1 MAVSVSPNE
10 AAPTHHIS
18 LSDGVDTIGLIAV
31 GPNLEPDP
39 LTISRSPVDRNPLK
53 TLSGNST
60 YNDFNYPYSVIAQ
73 DDWSGGRAADLFE
86 KDKTRFYD
94 SYRVLTDRGGRLTLA
109 ARDNFARGLRA
120 QEYSNWGGDLYGF
133 GGTTYGA
140 EITVAAD
147 MTEQHLYLLVAK
159 LAAGASAT
167 VNLYAGT
174 STAGALVRT
183 SSLGPAAPVSN
194 VLGWVSINLTSG
206 ALAAGTY
213 FLAIENVSSGGWR
226 IGVLGGALL
235 PARPIYRL
243 ASSLASASAKYF
255 EYKEQTYCAFGN
267 VVYMNGDRG
276 ACDSNAGQ
284 LNKLIDATKSWLAN
298 EWVGCAVKLFPSSGA
313 SAGDEQQPWRM
324 VVSND
329 ATSLTVDGNWTI
341 EHTTLQNYVIL
352 GSAKWQSVLTLAGNI
367 SDVLTTK
374 SLADGIAYFALGSDI
389 NVRRYRAYN
398 NAGVWTNENADDGS
412 NRALRLQLVYDAT
425 NGWEIWRAQRLSV
438 SKASLAA
445 WGTNLS
451 FGTAINTDSRIN
463 GLQAYADGLGAE
475 TLWAFTEAGPL
486 YIQSAK
492 AVRIPLRE
500 IDTLKSEKN
509 GRASA
514 VQGVY
519 LFFNQGNG
527 LERYYNGNLDDIGP
541 NLDEGMPDGRGGVIT
556 SLVSYPGRIFAA
568 VSYETDVALQG
579 KGVPYYSCVLTYNGS
594 GWHEVYRSPVNRTIS
609 NIFFQAVPGSTDRL
623 WIALDNDLAYIPLP
637 SETFD
642 PLRDSR
648 FRYAPDGE
656 IITAWINSGF
666 ADAYKYFRSIKL
678 HLDKTFSTWF
688 IDGPQSVLVSSS
700 YRLDEN
706 LDWVAIAG
714 NMLDV
719 PFDEE
724 VIGARGVNG
733 RRIQFRFRLQTTDA
747 RKSPVIKASIIEAV
761 TVTPTKHAYGLS
773 CFLKANPLNLRG
785 EPEATDAE
793 TMIAQL
799 DTWSGTAQPLQMRCV
814 HPLYDSVDVFLMPS
828 TLRAVARTND
838 NGEFG
843 YHVSVLLQEA

>member
-1 MAVSVSPNE
+1 MTISVSPNE

-18 LSDGVDTIGLIAV
+18 LGDGVDTIGLIAV

-53 TLSGNST
+53 TTTGNST
-60 YNDFNYPYSVIAQ
+60 YSDFNYPYSVIAQ

-94 SYRVLTDRGGRLTLA
+94 SCRVLTDRSGRLTLA
-109 ARDNFARGLRA
+109 GRSSFARGLRA
-120 QEYSNWGGDLYGF
+120 QDYRSLTLDTYGF
-133 GGTTYGA
+133 SGSSYGV
-140 EITVAAD
+140 EVTVAAT

-159 LAAGASAT
+159 LSSSATAT

-174 STAGALVRT
+174 STAGTLVRT
-183 SSLGPAAPVSN
+183 ANLAAAAPVSN
-194 VLGWVSINLTSG
+194 VLGWVSLNLTSST
-206 ALAAGTY
+206 LAAGTY

-226 IGVLGGALL
+226 IGTLGGTTS
-235 PARPIYRL
+235 PAQPLYRL
-243 ASSLASASAKYF
+243 ASGLTSAPANFF
-255 EYKEQTYCAFGN
+255 EYKDQTYCTFGN
-267 VVYMNGDRG
+267 KVYMNGDRG

-284 LNKLIDATKSWLAN
+284 LNKLIDATKAWVTN
-298 EWVGCAVKLFPSSGA
+298 EWVGCIALLAIAP
-313 SAGDEQQPWRM
+313 AGVVDKKDVVWRRITA
-324 VVSND
+324 NN
-329 ATSLTVDGNWTI
+329 ATSLTVDGDWPQT
-341 EHTTLQNYVIL
+341 HTTSQAYVIL
-352 GSAKWQSVLTLAGNI
+352 GSDKWTELLSLTGEITSVAVNPSWNT
-367 SDVLTTK
+367 
-374 SLADGIAYFALGSDI
+374 GIVYFAMGN
-389 NVRRYRAYN
+389 NVNIRRYRGLVSGGA
-398 NAGVWTNENADDGS
+398 WTDENADDGT
-412 NRALRLQLVYDAT
+412 NAAVHLQAVYDAT
-425 NGWEIWRAQRLSV
+425 NGWEIWRSALVSV
-438 SKASLAA
+438 AKASFPA

-451 FGTAINTDSRIN
+451 FGTAITLDSRIN

-475 TLWAFTEAGPL
+475 TLWIFTEGGPW
-486 YIQSAK
+486 YIQSSK
-492 AVRIPLRE
+492 AVRLPLRE
-500 IDTLKSEKN
+500 IYALREKN
-509 GRASA
+509 GQAST

-519 LFFNQGNG
+519 LFFTQGNG
-527 LERYYNGNLDDIGP
+527 LERYYDGNLDDIGP
-541 NLDEGMPDGRGGVIT
+541 NLGEGLPDGRAGAIT
-556 SLVSYPGRIFAA
+556 SLVSYPGRVFAA
-568 VSYETDVALQG
+568 VSYETDSALAG
-579 KGVPYYSCVLTYNGS
+579 KGVAYYSCVLAYNGS

-609 NIFFQAVPGSTDRL
+609 NIFFQAIPGSADRL
-623 WIALDNDLAYIPLP
+623 WIALDNDIMYVPMP

-656 IITAWINSGF
+656 IITAWINAGF

-678 HLDKTFSTWF
+678 YLDKTFSTWF
-688 IDGPQSVLVSSS
+688 IDGAQSALVTAS

-706 LDWVAIAG
+706 LSWVDITETFTD
-714 NMLDV
+714 M
-719 PFDEE
+719 PFDEA
-724 VIGARGVNG
+724 VIGTRGVNG

-785 EPEATDAE
+785 ELEATDAE

-799 DTWSGTAQPLQMRCV
+799 DEWSGTAEPLQMRCI